1 MKKARA
7 ARDRAAPKTAAL
19 PPPIPQF
26 DELDALAASSAPT
39 VEAAWWIS
47 HQVAEHV
54 FATIAHRDPRTGDPL
69 PRPLT
74 EILREVRSA
83 TSKGS
88 RPFPRDRLLVAT
100 EFTADS
106 LEHLLDRHRHR
117 TVRTHEQLPFHQL
130 REVDTRSMAWLARQP
145 GRNIREKL
153 SGRTHALG
161 VKRDVSVDTTENR
174 LLRSFAKILVRRA
187 SARLDNR
194 DAYDGT
200 TEDVKRVRRLEECV
214 RLCDERMRRSEL
226 AKVPTLTRL
235 QPNNVL
241 LSDPHYSRVFCA
253 WKWLRDDEEALRE
266 SWHDTIERTRVL
278 LCWMVAA
285 QLVTGER
292 VVVAETLGRVL
303 TGLGDEHHL
312 GVEVLGAETV
322 GADWFLNPP
331 LHFLVLPSGHNDAA
345 FRIRLSLEGE
355 FILAHVGSLGGRG
368 LLVEESVSALAFEV
382 RPTSE
387 RLQPQRGIGIA
398 IEGLET
404 SLRGAD
410 RAFADLSGLTPLA
423 TQIARQI
430 LQRCNVNPNAER
442 REHKA
447 VVLADDARLGIELGT
462 ASVHVSAEQ
471 GLPPVSASWVL
482 ALEVPGEAGGV
493 DWLEGRTD
501 REFVL
506 GAAGRSLRATGDV
519 LDASEQDDAGM
530 LALATDRLL
539 KNLASEL
546 QVPTDARVAYAVPDA
561 VDEFSQRS
569 LRGAFGGS
577 FHRPV
582 PVWRSVAAA
591 MSWASA
597 AGERGPRPGATVVV
611 VDTEFADVSL
621 TALTARHDK
630 RLEQAHPSSRGIYW
644 ERKPPL
650 PPDEQL
656 EMLGWPHVLGAY
668 ARMLVERE
676 LSSLA
681 PDVQERV
688 VEDLLRSGKIG
699 ALVARGGSLFVQ
711 VPSSQR
717 AMPDVVEFIEDP
729 AWFDDEVA
737 RWVERLDRSVMD
749 ALAQLESPRALLIG
763 GPCSHDRFHQG
774 TQTARIKTFNADR
787 GFGFLTLDALGVDVF
802 FHINVA
808 RAFRGV
814 TLAPG
819 LAVECEFAR
828 GKNGLE
834 ARRVA
839 PVQHGQPR
847 SNVPLLTRWL
857 LRRTFALPHDLAR
870 GARECLLRLDTGSP
884 TWREWLPEL
893 SLEVVRD
900 GHFGELPLLERG
912 TFVDPF
918 LGAAKE
924 FTVPETL
931 TLARGHR
938 WFSFPLLVGRQGR
951 RPVAWEA
958 RLESPAFPLDHDVR
972 ARLRLS
978 YRYGLDNSYVLAVE
992 PASPDD
998 APFARVE
1005 AKWIKGGEAATTTRT
1020 REPLARERVPWRDG
1034 DEARLL
1040 DAASS
1045 IHRLSDE
1052 VYAKRLFGV
1061 TRACWSEGRSLATA
1075 PAGVQRIFPTFCR
1088 QLLDAVPAK
1097 LSVRDMPRA
1106 LEVLALLHEDAP
1118 PGVVDRLL
1126 QLDDEAGDERVPVTG
1141 AAPVPL
1147 YRKTSGML
1155 ANLVGDGVGERAKLL
1170 HRLLDRLRRHSS
1182 VDTFDGALAGLTMRA
1197 LGNAAWRHPS
1207 FMETLSSLPGG
1218 AALVIGQCRR
1228 SLQNLLGRIPTSI
1241 SSDDERQTVAR
1252 RYGTPYRDACEL
1264 LLALMAVDPMAP
1276 EVAPLRPGSSWADV
1290 FAKLVRQLDA
1300 RLASLGAKPL
1310 WRVHLHVDV
1319 PPALHHMSL
1328 VAFALNTYLAEGAG
1342 ANLVQVTG
1350 ADLD

>member
-54 FATIAHRDPRTGDPL
+54 FAMIAHGDPRTGAPL

-74 EILREVRSA
+74 EILRDVRIA

-88 RPFPRDRLLVAT
+88 RPFPRDRLLVAA

-174 LLRSFAKILVRRA
+174 LLRSFAKLLVRRA
-187 SARLDNR
+187 GSRLDHR

-200 TEDVKRVRRLEECV
+200 TEDVERVRRLEECI

-226 AKVPTLTRL
+226 AEIPTLTRL

-241 LSDPHYSRVFCA
+241 LSDPHYSRVFRA

-266 SWHDTIERTRVL
+266 SWNDALQRTRVL

-292 VVVAETLGRVL
+292 VVVVETLGRVL
-303 TGLGDEHHL
+303 TERGDEHHL
-312 GVEVLGAETV
+312 GVEVLGAEAV

-345 FRIRLSLEGE
+345 FRIRLWLEGE
-355 FILAHVGSLGGRG
+355 FILAHVASLGGRG
-368 LLVEESVSALAFEV
+368 LLVEESVSALAFEM

-387 RLQPQRGIGIA
+387 RLRPQRGIGIA
-398 IEGLET
+398 IDGLET
-404 SLRGAD
+404 SLLGAD
-410 RAFADLSGLTPLA
+410 RAFADLAGLTPLA
-423 TQIARQI
+423 TQMARQI
-430 LQRCNVNPNAER
+430 LQRCNVNPNLER
-442 REHKA
+442 REHTA
-447 VVLADDARLGIELGT
+447 VVLTDGARLGIELGT
-462 ASVHVSAEQ
+462 ASLHVGAEE
-471 GLPPVSASWVL
+471 GLPLLSAPWAL
-482 ALEVPGEAGGV
+482 ALDVPGEEGGI
-493 DWLEGRTD
+493 DWIEGRTD
-501 REFVL
+501 RELVL
-506 GAAGRSLRATGDV
+506 GAAGRSKRATGDV
-519 LDASEQDDAGM
+519 LDASEQADAG
-530 LALATDRLL
+530 LHALAADRLL
-539 KNLASEL
+539 GNLASEL

-569 LRGAFGGS
+569 LRSAFGGS

-597 AGERGPRPGATVVV
+597 AGERGPRPGETVVV
-611 VDTEFADVSL
+611 VDTEFGGISL
-621 TALTARHDK
+621 TVLTARHDK
-630 RLEQAHPSSRGIYW
+630 KLEQAHPSSRGIYW

-656 EMLGWPHVLGAY
+656 EMLGWPHVLRAY
-668 ARMLVERE
+668 ARMLVERDV
-676 LSSLA
+676 STLA
-681 PDVQERV
+681 PEFQERV

-699 ALVARGGSLFVQ
+699 ALVARGGSIFVQ
-711 VPSSQR
+711 IASRQR
-717 AMPDVVEFIEDP
+717 ATPDVVEFFEDP

-737 RWVERLDRSVMD
+737 RWIDRLDQSVRD
-749 ALAQLESPRALLIG
+749 ALSEIGKARAVLIG
-763 GPCSHDRFHQG
+763 GPCDYQRFYG
-774 TQTARIKTFNADR
+774 TGRQTGRIKIFNEEK
-787 GFGFLTLDALGVDVF
+787 GFGFIHPDDGSADVF
-802 FHINVA
+802 FHINSVQVA
-808 RAFRGV
+808 DEVALRRD
-814 TLAPG
+814 
-819 LAVECEFAR
+819 LAVEFDV
-828 GKNGLE
+828 GKGRKGPE
-834 ARRVA
+834 AHRVTTVSSLA
-839 PVQHGQPR
+839 
-847 SNVPLLTRWL
+847 SW
-857 LRRTFALPHDLAR
+857 LRRRTVVTVTSGTLAA

-912 TFVDPF
+912 TFTDPF

-951 RPVAWEA
+951 LPVAWEA
-958 RLESPAFPLDHDVR
+958 RLDSPAFPLDHEVR

-978 YRYGLDNSYVLAVE
+978 YRYGLENSYILSVE

-998 APFARVE
+998 APFVGLQ
-1005 AKWIKGGEAATTTRT
+1005 AKWIKGGEGTTSALS
-1020 REPLARERVPWRDG
+1020 REPLLIPQVPWDK
-1034 DEARLL
+1034 ARADNFVKATQSL
-1040 DAASS
+1040 
-1045 IHRLSDE
+1045 RLSDE
-1052 VYAKRLFGV
+1052 KFARFLFAV

-1075 PAGVQRIFPTFCR
+1075 PDNVQRVFPGFREQLWTALPPELHCR
-1088 QLLDAVPAK
+1088 EI
-1097 LSVRDMPRA
+1097 PRT
-1106 LEVLALLHEDAP
+1106 LEVLSLLHEDAP
-1118 PGVVDRLL
+1118 PELTGLLFALDR
-1126 QLDDEAGDERVPVTG
+1126 QAGDDVDTC
-1141 AAPVPL
+1141 
-1147 YRKTSGML
+1147 RKTTSML
-1155 ANLVGDGVGERAKLL
+1155 AMLVGDGAGERNAIL
-1170 HRLLDRLRRHSS
+1170 HHLVDRLRHY
-1182 VDTFDGALAGLTMRA
+1182 TDGEVFSPALMGHTMRA
-1197 LGNAAWRHPS
+1197 LGNAAWRHPN
-1207 FMETLSSLPGG
+1207 FVGALSSVSGG
-1218 AALVIGQCRR
+1218 AALILRQCRR
-1228 SLQNLLGRIPTSI
+1228 SLQGLLLRIPVNV
-1241 SSDDERQTVAR
+1241 SSDEEGQKVAR
-1252 RYGTPYRDACEL
+1252 LYGTPFRDACEL
-1264 LLALMAVDPMAP
+1264 LLALMAVDPLDP
-1276 EVAPLRPGSSWADV
+1276 VVAPLRTGSPSAHA

-1300 RLASLGAKPL
+1300 RLASFGATPH
-1310 WRVHLHVDV
+1310 WRVRLDVEV
-1319 PPALHHMSL
+1319 PPALHRMSP

>member
-19 PPPIPQF
+19 PPPLPQF
-26 DELDALAASSAPT
+26 DELDALAASTTPT
-39 VEAAWWIS
+39 VEAAWWVS
-47 HQVAEHV
+47 HQVPEHV
-54 FATIAHRDPRTGDPL
+54 FATIAHGDRRTGDPL

-74 EILREVRSA
+74 EILRDVRNA

-88 RPFPRDRLLVAT
+88 RPFPRDRLLVAA

-117 TVRTHEQLPFHQL
+117 TVRIHEQLPFHQL

-174 LLRSFAKILVRRA
+174 LLRSFAKLLVRRA
-187 SARLDNR
+187 STRLDNR

-200 TEDVKRVRRLEECV
+200 TEDVERVRRLEECV

-226 AKVPTLTRL
+226 AEVPTLTRL

-241 LSDPHYSRVFCA
+241 LSDPHYSRVFRA
-253 WKWLRDDEEALRE
+253 WKWLRDDEEALRQ
-266 SWHDTIERTRVL
+266 SWNDALQRTRVL

-285 QLVTGER
+285 QLVTRER

-303 TGLGDEHHL
+303 TGRGDEHQL

-331 LHFLVLPSGHNDAA
+331 LHFLVLPSGRNDAA

-355 FILAHVGSLGGRG
+355 FILAHVATLGGRG

-398 IEGLET
+398 IDGLET

-410 RAFADLSGLTPLA
+410 RAFADLAGLTPLA
-423 TQIARQI
+423 TQMARQI
-430 LQRCNVNPNAER
+430 LQRCNVNPNVER
-442 REHKA
+442 REHTA
-447 VVLADDARLGIELGT
+447 VVLADGARLGIELGT
-462 ASVHVSAEQ
+462 ASLHVSAEQ
-471 GLPPVSASWVL
+471 GLTLLSAPWAL
-482 ALEVPGEAGGV
+482 ALDVQGEAGGV

-501 REFVL
+501 RELVL

-519 LDASEQDDAGM
+519 LDAGEQADAGM
-530 LALATDRLL
+530 LALAADRLL
-539 KNLASEL
+539 GSLASEL

-569 LRGAFGGS
+569 LRSAFGGS

-582 PVWRSVAAA
+582 PVWRSVAAS

-597 AGERGPRPGATVVV
+597 AGDRGPRAGESVVV
-611 VDTEFADVSL
+611 VDTEFGGVSL
-621 TALTARHDK
+621 TVLTARHDK
-630 RLEQAHPSSRGIYW
+630 TLEQAHPSSRGIYW

-656 EMLGWPHVLGAY
+656 ETLGWPHVLRAY

-676 LSSLA
+676 LSTLA
-681 PDVQERV
+681 PEFQERV

-699 ALVARGGSLFVQ
+699 ALVARGGSIFVQ

-717 AMPDVVEFIEDP
+717 ATPDVVEFFEDP
-729 AWFDDEVA
+729 AWFDGEVA
-737 RWVERLDRSVMD
+737 RWIGRLDRCVRN
-749 ALAQLESPRALLIG
+749 ALSELGKARAVLIG
-763 GPCSHDRFHQG
+763 GPCDYQRFQG
-774 TQTARIKTFNADR
+774 TGRQTGRLKLFNEEK
-787 GFGFLTLDALGVDVF
+787 GFGFIHPDEGSADVF
-802 FHINVA
+802 FHINSVQVPD
-808 RAFRGV
+808 GV
-814 TLAPG
+814 VLRRD
-819 LAVECEFAR
+819 LAVEFDVGQGR
-828 GKNGLE
+828 KGPE
-834 ARRVA
+834 AQRVTL
-839 PVQHGQPR
+839 V
-847 SNVPLLTRWL
+847 SPLAAW
-857 LRRTFALPHDLAR
+857 LRRRTVVTSQAIAS
-870 GARECLLRLDTGSP
+870 GARECLLRLDTGSL

-918 LGAAKE
+918 LGDAVQ
-924 FTVPETL
+924 FTVPEDL
-931 TLARGHR
+931 TLGRGHR

-958 RLESPAFPLDHDVR
+958 RLDSPAFPLDHDVR

-978 YRYGLDNSYVLAVE
+978 YRYGLDNSYELSVE

-998 APFARVE
+998 SPFARVE
-1005 AKWIKGGEAATTTRT
+1005 AKWVKGGEAATTALT
-1020 REPLARERVPWRDG
+1020 REPLPLEYMPWEQRGTADFVDATRSLHRLG
-1034 DEARLL
+1034 DEKYARF
-1040 DAASS
+1040 
-1045 IHRLSDE
+1045 
-1052 VYAKRLFGV
+1052 LFAV
-1061 TRACWSEGRSLATA
+1061 TRACWSQGRSLSTA
-1075 PAGVQRIFPTFCR
+1075 PASVQRVFPSFCR
-1088 QLLDAVPAK
+1088 QLLDALPAE
-1097 LSVRDMPRA
+1097 LSVHDIPRA

-1118 PGVVDRLL
+1118 PEVVGWLL
-1126 QLDDEAGDERVPVTG
+1126 QLDDVAGDERMPVNVG
-1141 AAPVPL
+1141 PPVPL
-1147 YRKTSGML
+1147 YRKTAAML
-1155 ANLVGDGVGERAKLL
+1155 ANLVGDGVGERATLL
-1170 HRLLDRLRRHSS
+1170 QRLLDRLRRHGQG
-1182 VDTFDGALAGLTMRA
+1182 DNFDAALAGLTMRA
-1197 LGNAAWRHPS
+1197 LGNAAWRHPA
-1207 FMETLSSLPGG
+1207 FIGALAAAPGG
-1218 AALVIGQCRR
+1218 AALVIAQCRR
-1228 SLQNLLGRIPTSI
+1228 SLQGLLHSIPVDVP
-1241 SSDDERQTVAR
+1241 SDEQRQKVSR
-1252 RYGTPYRDACEL
+1252 QYGTPFRDACEL

-1276 EVAPLRPGSSWADV
+1276 VVAQLRTGSPSAHGL
-1290 FAKLVRQLDA
+1290 AKLVRQLDA
-1300 RLASLGAKPL
+1300 RLASLGATPH
-1310 WRVHLHVDV
+1310 WRVRLHVEV
-1319 PPALHHMSL
+1319 PPALHRMSP
-1328 VAFALNTYLAEGAG
+1328 VVFVLNTYLAEGAG

>member
-7 ARDRAAPKTAAL
+7 ARDHAAPKTAAL
-19 PPPIPQF
+19 PPPLPQF
-26 DELDALAASSAPT
+26 DELDALAASTAPT

-47 HQVAEHV
+47 HQVPEHV
-54 FATIAHRDPRTGDPL
+54 FATIAHGDRRTGDPL

-74 EILREVRSA
+74 EILRDIRDA

-88 RPFPRDRLLVAT
+88 RPFPRDRLLVAA

-117 TVRTHEQLPFHQL
+117 TVRVHEQLPFHQL

-174 LLRSFAKILVRRA
+174 LLRSFAKLLVRRA
-187 SARLDNR
+187 STRLDNR

-200 TEDVKRVRRLEECV
+200 TEDVERVRRLEECV

-226 AKVPTLTRL
+226 AEVPTLTRL

-241 LSDPHYSRVFCA
+241 LSDPHYSRVFRA
-253 WKWLRDDEEALRE
+253 WKWLRDDEEALRQ
-266 SWHDTIERTRVL
+266 SWNDALQRTRVL

-285 QLVTGER
+285 QLVTRER

-303 TGLGDEHHL
+303 TGRGDEHQL

-331 LHFLVLPSGHNDAA
+331 LHFLVLPSGRNDAA

-355 FILAHVGSLGGRG
+355 FILAHVATLGGRG

-398 IEGLET
+398 IDGLET

-410 RAFADLSGLTPLA
+410 RAFADLAGLTPLA
-423 TQIARQI
+423 TQMARQI
-430 LQRCNVNPNAER
+430 LQRCNVNPNVER
-442 REHKA
+442 REHTA
-447 VVLADDARLGIELGT
+447 VVLADGARLGIELGT
-462 ASVHVSAEQ
+462 ASLHVSAEQ
-471 GLPPVSASWVL
+471 GLPLLSAPWAL
-482 ALEVPGEAGGV
+482 ALDVQGEAGGV

-501 REFVL
+501 RELVL

-519 LDASEQDDAGM
+519 LDAGEQADAGM
-530 LALATDRLL
+530 LALAADRLL
-539 KNLASEL
+539 GSLASEL

-569 LRGAFGGS
+569 LRSAFGGS

-597 AGERGPRPGATVVV
+597 AGDRGPRVGESVVV
-611 VDTEFADVSL
+611 VDTEFGGISL
-621 TALTARHDK
+621 AVLTARHDK
-630 RLEQAHPSSRGIYW
+630 KLEQAHPSSRGIYW

-656 EMLGWPHVLGAY
+656 ETLGWPHVLRGY

-676 LSSLA
+676 LSTLA
-681 PDVQERV
+681 PEFQERV

-699 ALVARGGSLFVQ
+699 ALAARGGSIFVQ

-717 AMPDVVEFIEDP
+717 ATPDVVEFFEDP
-729 AWFDDEVA
+729 PWFDGEVA
-737 RWVERLDRSVMD
+737 RWIERLDHSVRN
-749 ALAQLESPRALLIG
+749 ALSELGKARAVLIG
-763 GPCSHDRFHQG
+763 GPCDYQRFQG
-774 TQTARIKTFNADR
+774 TGRQTGRLKLFNEEK
-787 GFGFLTLDALGVDVF
+787 GFGFIHPDEGSADVF
-802 FHINVA
+802 FHINSVQVPDEVVL
-808 RAFRGV
+808 RRD
-814 TLAPG
+814 
-819 LAVECEFAR
+819 LAVEFDVGHGR
-828 GKNGLE
+828 KGPE
-834 ARRVA
+834 AQRVTM
-839 PVQHGQPR
+839 V
-847 SNVPLLTRWL
+847 SPLAAW
-857 LRRTFALPHDLAR
+857 LRRRMVVTSQAVAS
-870 GARECLLRLDTGSP
+870 GARECLLRLDTGSL

-918 LGAAKE
+918 LGDAVQ
-924 FTVPETL
+924 FTVPEDL
-931 TLARGHR
+931 TLGRGHR

-958 RLESPAFPLDHDVR
+958 RLDSPAFPLDHDVR

-978 YRYGLDNSYVLAVE
+978 YRYGLDNSYELSVE

-1005 AKWIKGGEAATTTRT
+1005 AKWVKGGEAATTALT
-1020 REPLARERVPWRDG
+1020 REPLPRSPKPWTEKEEKYFYDFVDSGCRRYFSNPS
-1034 DEARLL
+1034 EHWRLEKV
-1040 DAASS
+1040 
-1045 IHRLSDE
+1045 R
-1052 VYAKRLFGV
+1052 
-1061 TRACWSEGRSLATA
+1061 TCWSEGRSLATA
-1075 PAGVQRIFPTFCR
+1075 PREVQRAFQTFCTY
-1088 QLLDAVPAK
+1088 LLNTLPSDVSAHDIPPALVV
-1097 LSVRDMPRA
+1097 LS
-1106 LEVLALLHEDAP
+1106 LFHEDAP
-1118 PGVVDRLL
+1118 PEVAGWLL
-1126 QLDDEAGDERVPVTG
+1126 ERDQQVGEDGEAYREI
-1141 AAPVPL
+1141 AAMIA
-1147 YRKTSGML
+1147 T
-1155 ANLVGDGVGERAKLL
+1155 LVGDGLGARAPLL
-1170 HRLLDRLRRHSS
+1170 SRLIERLRRHGQG
-1182 VDTFDGALAGLTMRA
+1182 DTFNALLASHTMRA
-1197 LGNAAWRHPS
+1197 LGNAAWRHPGFIDALAS
-1207 FMETLSSLPGG
+1207 VPGG
-1218 AALVIGQCRR
+1218 AATVISQCRR
-1228 SLQNLLGRIPTSI
+1228 SLHNLVSRIPLDV
-1241 SSDDERQTVAR
+1241 SSDEQRQKVSAQF
-1252 RYGTPYRDACEL
+1252 GTPFRDVCEL
-1264 LLALMAVDPMAP
+1264 LLALMAIDPLDP
-1276 EVAPLRPGSSWADV
+1276 VVGPLRTGTSSADS
-1290 FAKLVRQLDA
+1290 FAKLVRQIDA
-1300 RLASLGAKPL
+1300 RLASVGAKPK
-1310 WRVHLHVDV
+1310 WRVRLSVTV
-1319 PPALHHMSL
+1319 PQALRRMSR

-1342 ANLVQVTG
+1342 ANLVEVTG

>member
-19 PPPIPQF
+19 PPPLPQF
-26 DELDALAASSAPT
+26 DELDALAASDAPT

-47 HQVAEHV
+47 HQVSEHV
-54 FATIAHRDPRTGDPL
+54 FSMIAHGDSRTGDPL

-74 EILREVRSA
+74 EILRDVRAA
-83 TSKGS
+83 TLTGS
-88 RPFPRDRLLVAT
+88 RPFPRDRLLSAA

-106 LEHLLDRHRHR
+106 LEHLLDHHRHR
-117 TVRTHEQLPFHQL
+117 IVRVHEQLPFHQL
-130 REVDTRSMAWLARQP
+130 REVDTRSMVWLARQP

-161 VKRDVSVDTTENR
+161 VKRDVSADTTENR
-174 LLRSFAKILVRRA
+174 LLRSFAKLLVRRA
-187 SARLDNR
+187 STRLDNR

-200 TEDVKRVRRLEECV
+200 TEDVERVRRLEECV

-226 AKVPTLTRL
+226 AEVPTLTRL

-241 LSDPHYSRVFCA
+241 LSDPHYSRVFRA
-253 WKWLRDDEEALRE
+253 WKWLRDDEKALRQ
-266 SWHDTIERTRVL
+266 SWNDALQRTRVL

-285 QLVTGER
+285 QLVTRER

-303 TGLGDEHHL
+303 MGRGDEHHL
-312 GVEVLGAETV
+312 GVEVLGAEPV
-322 GADWFLNPP
+322 GSNWFLNPP

-355 FILAHVGSLGGRG
+355 FILAHVASLGGRG

-398 IEGLET
+398 IDGLET

-410 RAFADLSGLTPLA
+410 RAFADLAGLTPLA
-423 TQIARQI
+423 TQMARQI
-430 LQRCNVNPNAER
+430 FLCCNVNPNLER
-442 REHKA
+442 QKHIA
-447 VVLADDARLGIELGT
+447 VVLADGARLGIELGT
-462 ASVHVSAEQ
+462 ASLHVNAEQ
-471 GLPPVSASWVL
+471 GLPLLSAPWAL
-482 ALEVPGEAGGV
+482 ALDVPGEAGGI

-501 REFVL
+501 RELVL

-519 LDASEQDDAGM
+519 LGAGEQAESGM
-530 LALATDRLL
+530 LTLAADRLL
-539 KNLASEL
+539 GSLASEL
-546 QVPTDARVAYAVPDA
+546 QVPTDARVAYAVPDD

-569 LRGAFGGS
+569 LRSAFGGS

-597 AGERGPRPGATVVV
+597 SGDRGPRAGESVVV
-611 VDTEFADVSL
+611 VDMEFGGISL
-621 TALTARHDK
+621 TVLTARHDK
-630 RLEQAHPSSRGIYW
+630 KLEQAHPSSRGIYW

-656 EMLGWPHVLGAY
+656 ETLGWPHVLRAY

-676 LSSLA
+676 LSTLA
-681 PDVQERV
+681 PEFQERV

-699 ALVARGGSLFVQ
+699 TLVARGGSVFVQ

-717 AMPDVVEFIEDP
+717 ATPDIVEFFEDL
-729 AWFDDEVA
+729 AWLDDEVA
-737 RWVERLDRSVMD
+737 RWIERLDHSVSD
-749 ALAQLESPRALLIG
+749 ALSEFGKARLVLIG
-763 GPCSHDRFHQG
+763 GPCDYQRFQG
-774 TQTARIKTFNADR
+774 TGRQTGRLKLFNEEK
-787 GFGFLTLDALGVDVF
+787 GFGFIHPDEGGSDVF
-802 FHINVA
+802 FHINSVQVPD
-808 RAFRGV
+808 GV
-814 TLAPG
+814 VLRRD
-819 LAVECEFAR
+819 LAVDFEV
-828 GKNGLE
+828 GKGRKGPE
-834 ARRVA
+834 AQRVTIVS
-839 PVQHGQPR
+839 PL
-847 SNVPLLTRWL
+847 VPW
-857 LRRTFALPHDLAR
+857 LRRRTVVTSQAVAS
-870 GARECLLRLDTGSP
+870 GTRECLLRLDTGSL

-918 LGAAKE
+918 LGDAVQ
-924 FTVPETL
+924 FTVPEDL
-931 TLARGHR
+931 MLGRRHR

-958 RLESPAFPLDHDVR
+958 RLDSPSFPLDHDVR
-972 ARLRLS
+972 ARLRLF
-978 YRYGLDNSYVLAVE
+978 YRYGLDNSYELFVE
-992 PASPDD
+992 PASPND

-1005 AKWIKGGEAATTTRT
+1005 AKWVKGGEAATTALS

-1034 DEARLL
+1034 DAERLL
-1040 DAASS
+1040 DAARS

-1052 VYAKRLFGV
+1052 GYAKRLFGV

-1075 PAGVQRIFPTFCR
+1075 PAGVKRIFPTFCR
-1088 QLLDAVPAK
+1088 QLLDALPAE
-1097 LSVRDMPRA
+1097 LSVHDMPRA

-1118 PGVVDRLL
+1118 PEVVDWLL
-1126 QLDDEAGDERVPVTG
+1126 QLDDVAGDERVPVTG
-1141 AAPVPL
+1141 GAPVPL
-1147 YRKTSGML
+1147 YRKTADML

-1170 HRLLDRLRRHSS
+1170 HRLLDRLRRHGQGGG
-1182 VDTFDGALAGLTMRA
+1182 FDAVFAGRTMRA

-1207 FMETLSSLPGG
+1207 FIGALAAGSDG
-1218 AALVIGQCRR
+1218 AALVIAQCRR
-1228 SLQNLLGRIPTSI
+1228 SLQGLLGRIPVDV
-1241 SSDDERQTVAR
+1241 SSDEQRQKVLR
-1252 RYGTPYRDACEL
+1252 QYGTPFRDACEL
-1264 LLALMAVDPMAP
+1264 LLALMAVDPMDP
-1276 EVAPLRPGSSWADV
+1276 VVAPLRTGSSSAHG
-1290 FAKLVRQLDA
+1290 FARLIRRIDA
-1300 RLASLGAKPL
+1300 RLASLGATQH
-1310 WRVHLHVDV
+1310 WRVRLHVEV
-1319 PPALHHMSL
+1319 PLALHRMSP
-1328 VAFALNTYLAEGAG
+1328 VAFVLNTYLAEGAG